1 MLPGAAADII
11 RRRWQSFIGTASHS
25 VLVLHYQQSYS
36 EATIKSVGKEAC
48 MKPPYHR
55 NIIIG
60 AMLALA
66 SCSMAIVTALAAT
79 RGVQVQAPATG
90 GTAASDSVGV
100 GKQKLSG
107 YRRADF
113 ANAPLVGAL
122 ESSAVVSLAIGLPLH
137 NAKELDSLA
146 REVSDPKSPNY
157 RKFITPDET
166 VKRFSPSVSDYA
178 ALTAFARAQGLTVDR
193 TYGNRYLLDVSG
205 TVEVVQKA
213 FHVKLNHY
221 RRPDGTVFFAP
232 DREPSLDFDLSVS
245 YISGFENYVLP
256 RQMYIPYAGSGPQ
269 GNLNSVDLRN
279 VYTNN
284 NQTLYGQGQTV
295 GLVESAAPDLNDIYG
310 NGSPGSGYVG
320 QASLPTGL
328 TNPAWPAGTT
338 APPLLLWPAG
348 TVPANN
354 APFEPVLDV
363 EMAIAMAPG
372 LDQIVVYTLSQAST
386 TNYAGAAVQFD
397 SALNA
402 MASPPTGY
410 PLPLQIS
417 SSLALPVDP
426 NAQPI
431 LKTLAFQG
439 QSFFAASGDEG
450 AYNAPGPGCA
460 SFSTTFSSGGTTLT
474 YLNLLSDIT
483 VVGGTLWTASSGA
496 PYNESEI
503 GWSWQSSW
511 PQLSGS
517 SAQAAGGGGI
527 ITGVPLPSYQ
537 NGFATNGASSTSR
550 NIPDVGAVAAGVY
563 IYLNGSGNSATGT
576 SVSSP
581 LWAGFTALVNQQ
593 RKNAGFNNPVGLGF
607 LNPTLYAIAASSQ
620 YNANFHDVT
629 VGNNATASSSGS
641 CSGFNAGVG
650 YDLVTGLGSPTGQL
664 ITSLAQ
670 SPRTAANEGD
680 PHLTTVDG
688 VHYDFQSAGEFVV
701 LRDGRDMEIQTR
713 QTPVSTAP
721 PAASGY
727 TGLATCVS
735 VNTAV
740 AARVGNRRV
749 TYQPNPKGG
758 SDNQSL
764 ELRVDGVLTKLTPN
778 GLSLAPGGRVETSP
792 TGTGI
797 AINFPDGTV
806 LVVTPNWWQSQNLAY
821 LNVDVFDTPA
831 YEGVMGSIAPGSWL
845 PALPNGTAL
854 GAIPATL
861 HQRYTELYHTFTDA
875 WRVTAATSLFDYAAG
890 TSTSTYTHPTWPP
903 EQAPCVFEKSQPSRP
918 LEPSVAHKL
927 CGQIADSKR
936 RADCVFDTRI
946 TGDAGFAKTYQ
957 QSQRLASG
965 LTTTTMRERSEGVQ
979 SNEITFDAS
988 VALAV
993 PRGLVVPSG
1002 SVQFVLDG
1010 TKVGAPVPLDAKG
1023 RATRHLS
1030 RRTVG
1035 RQHMAARYIPTAGGV
1050 FLASS
1055 SLD

>member
-1 MLPGAAADII
+1 MNKMIQTCRRQII
-11 RRRWQSFIGTASHS
+11 R
-25 VLVLHYQQSYS
+25 
-36 EATIKSVGKEAC
+36 
-48 MKPPYHR
+48 
-55 NIIIG
+55 
-60 AMLALA
+60 
-66 SCSMAIVTALAAT
+66 SMVVVTLAAT
-79 RGVQVQAPATG
+79 LGAQAQSPATG
-90 GTAASDSVGV
+90 GTPASDSVGV
-100 GKQKLSG
+100 GKQQLSG

-113 ANAPLVGAL
+113 ANAPLVGPL
-122 ESSAVVSLAIGLPLH
+122 GSSAMVSLAIGLPIH
-137 NAKELDSLA
+137 HAKELDSLA

-157 RKFITPDET
+157 RKFITPEEA
-166 VKRFSPSVSDYA
+166 VKRFSPSAADYA
-178 ALTAFARAQGLTVDR
+178 ALTAFARAHGLTVDR
-193 TYGNRYLLDVSG
+193 SYGNRYLLDVSG

-232 DREPSLDFDLSVS
+232 DREPSLDFDLPVS

-256 RQMYIPYAGSGPQ
+256 RQLQTPYAGSGPQ

-284 NQTLYGQGQTV
+284 NRTLYGQGQTV
-295 GLVESAAPDLNDIYG
+295 GLIESVAPDLNDIYG
-310 NGSPGSGYVG
+310 NGTPASGYVG
-320 QASLPTGL
+320 QAGLPAGL
-328 TNPAWPAGTT
+328 TNPAWPAGST

-348 TVPANN
+348 TTASVINGSTTQAQIN
-354 APFEPVLDV
+354 ALFEPVLDV

-386 TNYAGAAVQFD
+386 SNYAGAAVQFD

-402 MASPPTGY
+402 MASPPSGY

-417 SSLALPVDP
+417 SSLALPVDG

-450 AYNAPGPGCA
+450 AYNAPGPGCG

-474 YLNLLSDIT
+474 YLNLLDDIT

-496 PYNESEI
+496 PYSESEI

-517 SAQAAGGGGI
+517 SANAAGGGGI
-527 ITGVPLPSYQ
+527 ITGVPLPGYQ
-537 NGFATNGASSTSR
+537 SGFATNGASSTSR
-550 NIPDVGAVAAGVY
+550 NIPDVAAVAAGVF
-563 IYLNGSGNSATGT
+563 IYWDNGVNSATGT

-581 LWAGFTALVNQQ
+581 LWAGFSALVNQQ
-593 RKNAGFNNPVGLGF
+593 RQIAGYTPVGLGF
-607 LNPTLYAIAASSQ
+607 LNPTLYGIAASSH
-620 YNANFHDVT
+620 YTANFHDVT
-629 VGNNATASSSGS
+629 VGTNATTG
-641 CSGFNAGVG
+641 CSGFNAGTG
-650 YDLVTGLGSPTGQL
+650 YDLVTGLGSPKGQL

-680 PHLTTVDG
+680 PHLATVDA

-721 PAASGY
+721 PAASSY

-758 SDNQSL
+758 SDADLL
-764 ELRVDGVLTKLTPN
+764 ELRIDGVLTKLGPN

-797 AINFPDGTV
+797 AVSFPDGTV
-806 LVVTPNWWQSQNLAY
+806 LVVTPNWWSSQNLAY
-821 LNVDVFDTPA
+821 LNVDVFGTPA

-854 GAIPATL
+854 GAMPATL

-875 WRVTAATSLFDYAAG
+875 WRVTAATSLFDYAPG
-890 TSTSTYTHPTWPP
+890 TSTATYTHPAWPP
-903 EQAPCVFEKSQPSRP
+903 EQAPCVFENSRPSRP
-918 LEPSVAHKL
+918 LEPSVAQKL
-927 CGQIADSKR
+927 CGRIADSTR

-957 QSQRLASG
+957 LSQRLASG
-965 LTTTTMRERSEGVQ
+965 LTTTTVRESSEAAQPNV
-979 SNEITFDAS
+979 ITFVAS
-988 VALAV
+988 VALAA
-993 PRGLVVPSG
+993 PDGSVVPSG
-1002 SVQFVLDG
+1002 SVQFVLGG

-1023 RATRHLS
+1023 DATRHLP
-1030 RRTVG
+1030 RQTVG
-1035 RQHMAARYIPTAGGV
+1035 TQHMSARYIPTAGGV
-1050 FLASS
+1050 FLTSS